1 MYRFRG
7 IGPVKARE
15 KQGEG
20 RKKRKKRASETKSRS

>member
-7 IGPVKARE
+7 IWPVKAGE

-20 RKKRKKRASETKSRS
+20 KKKRKKRASEIKCRS